1 VRPGGLLWRSELV
14 AGYAGWALTCSFV
27 FDGGTVVLAFFAVW
41 AAIWIA
47 FSGFWRWA
55 EETRRDLLRRRG
67 YY

>member
-1 VRPGGLLWRSELV
+1 MWRSAVVGGYV
-14 AGYAGWALTCSFV
+14 AWALVCSFV
-27 FDGGTVVLAFFAVW
+27 FGGGAILLAFFAAW
-41 AAIWIA
+41 AAVWLV